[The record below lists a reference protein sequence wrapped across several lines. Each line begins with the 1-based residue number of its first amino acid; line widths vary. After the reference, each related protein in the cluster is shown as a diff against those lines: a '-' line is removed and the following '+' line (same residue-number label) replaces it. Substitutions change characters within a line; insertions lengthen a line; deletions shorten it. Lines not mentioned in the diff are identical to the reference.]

1 MVPRDGAATNVV
13 ESLKLPLMQRDIL
26 GQGGLIKKYRD
37 LDVGAGDQRG
47 IENLPSDGFWSGT
60 EQFRMCP

>member
-1 MVPRDGAATNVV
+1 MPRDGEATNAV
-13 ESLKLPLMQRDIL
+13 ESSKLPLMQRDIL

-37 LDVGAGDQRG
+37 LDVGAGDWRV
-47 IENLPSDGFWSGT
+47 IENLPSDGFRLGT